1 MTRSL
6 CIHAIVLALCSPI
19 YSACEA
25 GAFIGE
31 GRKMTTQ
38 DIDPKAPGYDRRASF
53 NVGVEPPH
61 GNIKW
66 DIILANKVYFVP
78 KGNGYLNAKE
88 I

>member
-1 MTRSL
+1 MIRSL
-6 CIHAIVLALCSPI
+6 CNRAIALVSCSPI
-19 YSACEA
+19 YSACGA

-38 DIDPKAPGYDRRASF
+38 DIDPNAPGYDRRVSF
-53 NVGVEPPH
+53 NVGAEPPH

-88 I
+88 V